1 MSAPKF
7 MTWLCTYCSRDKSH
21 AGGLLPAIERYRSA
35 RIASVRAAAAA
46 LGVRFC
52 ILSGEYGLIS
62 PDTPI
67 PDYDHLLVRDE
78 IPDLARTVA
87 RQLGELGI
95 TRLVF
100 VTRPLRVDPGA
111 APYGEVLAMAAATC
125 SVPVCTIEL
134 PGAREPNACPDG

>member
-1 MSAPKF
+1 

-21 AGGLLPAIERYRSA
+21 CPGLLPAMERYRSA
-35 RIASVRAAAAA
+35 RIAAAGAAAAA
-46 LGVRFC
+46 LGVKFC

-62 PDTPI
+62 PDAPI
-67 PDYDHLLVRDE
+67 PYYDHLLTRAE
-78 IPDLARTVA
+78 IPDLAQTVA

-100 VTRPLRVDPGA
+100 VTRPLSVDPAA
-111 APYGEVLAMAAATC
+111 APYGELLAMAAAWC

-134 PGAREPNACPDG
+134 

>member
-1 MSAPKF
+1 

-21 AGGLLPAIERYRSA
+21 VGGLLPAIERYHSA
-35 RIASVRAAAAA
+35 RIASVNAAATA

-67 PDYDHLLVRDE
+67 RDYDHRLTGDE
-78 IPDLARTVA
+78 IPVLARTVA

-111 APYGEVLAMAAATC
+111 APYGEVLTMAAATC

-134 PGAREPNACPDG
+134 PGARGTNACPDG